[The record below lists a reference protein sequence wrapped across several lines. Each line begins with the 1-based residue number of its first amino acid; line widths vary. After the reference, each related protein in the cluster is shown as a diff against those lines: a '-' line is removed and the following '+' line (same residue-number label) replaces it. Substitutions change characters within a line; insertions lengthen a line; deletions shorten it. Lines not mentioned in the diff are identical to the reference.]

1 MLVVD
6 STVWIDYFK
15 GVENLQTDY
24 LDQIADKTPILMGD
38 LILTEVLQGFRDDA
52 DFEKGAPHS
61 GNIFRVR
68 WLPPNWHCKAR
79 LIIVR

>member
-15 GVENLQTDY
+15 GVENLQMDY

-38 LILTEVLQGFRDDA
+38 LILAEVLQGFRDDA
-52 DFEKGAPHS
+52 DFEK
-61 GNIFRVR
+61 
-68 WLPPNWHCKAR
+68 AR
-79 LIIVR
+79 RALGKYIQDEMVIP